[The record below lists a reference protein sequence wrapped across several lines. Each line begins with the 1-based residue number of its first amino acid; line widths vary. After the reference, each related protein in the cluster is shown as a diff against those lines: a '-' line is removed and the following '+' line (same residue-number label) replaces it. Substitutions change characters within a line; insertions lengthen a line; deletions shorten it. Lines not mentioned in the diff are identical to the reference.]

1 MMPKIAAK
9 PRRIEIRAEREVW
22 LAISAGASAAR
33 ELGLEQADCV
43 RIETVISELAHNVLL
58 HGGGGTVDIKAV
70 SEGER
75 QGLRI
80 CARDAGPGIP
90 DISQALKDGFT
101 TQDSLG
107 IGLGVTKRMMDDV
120 AIRSHPGWGTVI
132 TVTKWI
138 NDRHTGQSS
147 KSRTDKHTTGQAT
160 PIRTR
165 KQGE

>member
-1 MMPKIAAK
+1 MR
-9 PRRIEIRAEREVW
+9 PRHIEIQSQREVW
-22 LAISAGASAAR
+22 LAISAGAGVAR

-58 HGGGGTVDIKAV
+58 HGGGGTIHIKTV

-80 CARDAGPGIP
+80 CARDSGPGIS
-90 DISQALKDGFT
+90 DISQALEDGFT

-107 IGLGVTKRMMDDV
+107 IGLGVTTRMMDDV
-120 AIRSHPGWGTVI
+120 AIRSHPGWGTVV

-138 NDRHTGQSS
+138 DGH
-147 KSRTDKHTTGQAT
+147 
-160 PIRTR
+160 
-165 KQGE
+165 